1 MNRKFFKLDPRTKLF
16 LIIIAALVVLSRL
29 GGEKLRVFQMIL
41 TVVPYILL
49 WAEKEYSYCLK
60 SLIGLL
66 ISYCILYIPY
76 VWDNM
81 LVGTLAI
88 VVGSIFSRMIP
99 TVAIGYY
106 VVKSTKISEFVAG
119 MEKLH
124 VSEKIIIPL
133 TVIFRFLPMLKEEFQ
148 SIDDAMR
155 MRGICFGGKKASK
168 VLEYKMIPML
178 ICSVRIGEE
187 LSAAA
192 ITRGLASGN
201 KRTNI
206 CKIGFGIL
214 DYVFFV
220 FFAVGIA
227 RLIMRLVGV

>member
-1 MNRKFFKLDPRTKLF
+1 
-16 LIIIAALVVLSRL
+16 
-29 GGEKLRVFQMIL
+29 
-41 TVVPYILL
+41 
-49 WAEKEYSYCLK
+49 
-60 SLIGLL
+60 
-66 ISYCILYIPY
+66 
-76 VWDNM
+76 
-81 LVGTLAI
+81 
-88 VVGSIFSRMIP
+88 
-99 TVAIGYY
+99 
-106 VVKSTKISEFVAG
+106 
-119 MEKLH
+119 
-124 VSEKIIIPL
+124 
-133 TVIFRFLPMLKEEFQ
+133 MLKEEFQ

-155 MRGICFGGKKASK
+155 MRGICFGGKKTSK
-168 VLEYKMIPML
+168 VLEYKKIPML

-227 RLIMRLVGV
+227 RLIMSLVGV

>member
-16 LIIIAALVVLSRL
+16 LILITALVVLSRW
-29 GGEKLRVFQMIL
+29 GGEDLHAFRMIL
-41 TVVPYILL
+41 TAVPFVLL
-49 WAEKEYSYCLK
+49 LAEKEYSYCLK

-66 ISYCILYIPY
+66 SSYCILYIPY
-76 VWDNM
+76 VWDNS

-88 VVGSIFSRMIP
+88 VVGSILSRMIP
-99 TVAIGYY
+99 TIAIAYY
-106 VVKSTKISEFVAG
+106 AVKTTKISEFVAG
-119 MEKLH
+119 MEKMH

-133 TVIFRFLPMLKEEFQ
+133 TVVFRFLPTLKEEFQ
-148 SIDDAMR
+148 SIADAMR
-155 MRGICFGGKKASK
+155 MRGTCFGGKKTSK

-192 ITRGLASGN
+192 ITRGLASGI

-214 DYVFFV
+214 DYAFLTFFSV
-220 FFAVGIA
+220 TVV
-227 RLIMRLVGV
+227 RLTMRFLGV

>member
-1 MNRKFFKLDPRTKLF
+1 MNRKFFKLDSRTKLF
-16 LIIIAALVVLSRL
+16 LILITALVVLSRW
-29 GGEKLRVFQMIL
+29 GGEDLHAFRMIL
-41 TVVPYILL
+41 TAVPFVLL
-49 WAEKEYSYCLK
+49 LAEKEYSYCLK
-60 SLIGLL
+60 SFIGLL

-76 VWDNM
+76 VWDNI

-88 VVGSIFSRMIP
+88 VVGGIFSRMIP

-106 VVKSTKISEFVAG
+106 AVKTTKISEFVAG
-119 MEKLH
+119 MEKMH

-133 TVIFRFLPMLKEEFQ
+133 TVVFRFLPTLKEEFQ
-148 SIDDAMR
+148 SINDAMR
-155 MRGICFGGKKASK
+155 MRGICFGGEKTSK

-214 DYVFFV
+214 DYVFFA
-220 FFAVGIA
+220 FFAVA
-227 RLIMRLVGV
+227 VVRLIMSLIGV

>member
-16 LIIIAALVVLSRL
+16 LILITALVVLSRW
-29 GGEKLRVFQMIL
+29 GGEDLHAFRMIL
-41 TVVPYILL
+41 TAVPFVLL
-49 WAEKEYSYCLK
+49 LAEKEYSYCLK

-76 VWDNM
+76 VWDNS

-88 VVGSIFSRMIP
+88 VVGSILSRMIP
-99 TVAIGYY
+99 TIAIAYY
-106 VVKSTKISEFVAG
+106 AVKTTKLSEFVAG
-119 MEKLH
+119 MEKMH

-133 TVIFRFLPMLKEEFQ
+133 TVVFRFLPTLKEEFQ

-155 MRGICFGGKKASK
+155 MRGICFGGKKPSK

-192 ITRGLASGN
+192 ITRGLASGI

-206 CKIGFGIL
+206 SKIGFGIL
-214 DYVFFV
+214 DYAFLT
-220 FFAVGIA
+220 FFAVIVV
-227 RLIMRLVGV
+227 RLTMRFIGV

>member
-1 MNRKFFKLDPRTKLF
+1 
-16 LIIIAALVVLSRL
+16 
-29 GGEKLRVFQMIL
+29 
-41 TVVPYILL
+41 
-49 WAEKEYSYCLK
+49 
-60 SLIGLL
+60 
-66 ISYCILYIPY
+66 
-76 VWDNM
+76 
-81 LVGTLAI
+81 
-88 VVGSIFSRMIP
+88 
-99 TVAIGYY
+99 
-106 VVKSTKISEFVAG
+106 

-227 RLIMRLVGV
+227 RLIMSLVGV

>member
-16 LIIIAALVVLSRL
+16 LILITALVVLSRW
-29 GGEKLRVFQMIL
+29 GGEDLHAFRMIL
-41 TVVPYILL
+41 TAVPFVLL
-49 WAEKEYSYCLK
+49 PAEKEYSYCLK

-66 ISYCILYIPY
+66 SSYCILYIPY
-76 VWDNM
+76 VWNNS

-88 VVGSIFSRMIP
+88 VVGSILSRMIP
-99 TVAIGYY
+99 TIAIAYY
-106 VVKSTKISEFVAG
+106 AVKTTKLSEFVAG
-119 MEKLH
+119 MEKMH

-133 TVIFRFLPMLKEEFQ
+133 TVVFRFLPTLKEEFQ

-155 MRGICFGGKKASK
+155 MRGICFGGKKTSK

-192 ITRGLASGN
+192 ITRGLASGI

-206 CKIGFGIL
+206 SKIGFGIL
-214 DYVFFV
+214 DYAFLI
-220 FFAVGIA
+220 FFAVTVV
-227 RLIMRLVGV
+227 RLTMRFIGV

>member
-1 MNRKFFKLDPRTKLF
+1 
-16 LIIIAALVVLSRL
+16 
-29 GGEKLRVFQMIL
+29 
-41 TVVPYILL
+41 
-49 WAEKEYSYCLK
+49 
-60 SLIGLL
+60 
-66 ISYCILYIPY
+66 
-76 VWDNM
+76 
-81 LVGTLAI
+81 
-88 VVGSIFSRMIP
+88 MIP

-106 VVKSTKISEFVAG
+106 VVKSTKISEFVGG
-119 MEKLH
+119 MEKMH

-155 MRGICFGGKKASK
+155 MRGICFGGKKTSK

-214 DYVFFV
+214 DYVFYV

-227 RLIMRLVGV
+227 RLIMSLVGV